1 MEVSKGRLRFGDFIR
16 AKRRKRKI
24 TLKDLAEKLG
34 LSVTYLGDIEKNRRN
49 PVISKI
55 NILIKLLGLLPK
67 EQALLNDLAG
77 KERKEISPDL
87 LEYIMDSEVS
97 PYVRTALRIAKQN
110 AATIKDWKQI
120 IAVLN
125 SKNKIQLQN
134 GQKSLTD

>member
-1 MEVSKGRLRFGDFIR
+1 M
-16 AKRRKRKI
+16 
-24 TLKDLAEKLG
+24 
-34 LSVTYLGDIEKNRRN
+34 GDIEKNRRN

>member
-1 MEVSKGRLRFGDFIR
+1 M
-16 AKRRKRKI
+16 
-24 TLKDLAEKLG
+24 
-34 LSVTYLGDIEKNRRN
+34 GDIEKNRRN

-97 PYVRTALRIAKQN
+97 PYVSPLKV
-110 AATIKDWKQI
+110 
-120 IAVLN
+120 VL
-125 SKNKIQLQN
+125 SRGTFHGL
-134 GQKSLTD
+134 